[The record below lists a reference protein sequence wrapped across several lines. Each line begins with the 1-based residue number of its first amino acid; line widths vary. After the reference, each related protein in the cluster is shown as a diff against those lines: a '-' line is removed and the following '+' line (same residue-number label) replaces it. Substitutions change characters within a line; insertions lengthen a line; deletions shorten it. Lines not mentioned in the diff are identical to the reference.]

1 MYQTVGTSLTI
12 CDGASVSMCVPQCL
26 FIFPR
31 ESLMRCFINFYSSSP
46 THANSNN
53 KYYDTVTAHEA
64 LLLNIAS
71 TPASDTMNLYFFRVL
86 AKPLTKQS
94 DWLRVQFNAS
104 QSVP

>member
-31 ESLMRCFINFYSSSP
+31 ESLMRCFINFYSSSLP
-46 THANSNN
+46 HAKSNN
-53 KYYDTVTAHEA
+53 KYYDTLTAHEV

-71 TPASDTMNLYFFRVL
+71 TPASDTMSPYFFHAL

-94 DWLRVQFNAS
+94 DRLRVQFNAS
-104 QSVP
+104 

>member
-12 CDGASVSMCVPQCL
+12 CDGASVGMCVPQCL

-31 ESLMRCFINFYSSSP
+31 ESLMRCFVNFDSSSL

-53 KYYDTVTAHEA
+53 KYYDTLTAHEA
-64 LLLNIAS
+64 LLLSIVS
-71 TPASDTMNLYFFRVL
+71 TPASDTMSLYFFHVL

-94 DWLRVQFNAS
+94 DWLHVQFNAS